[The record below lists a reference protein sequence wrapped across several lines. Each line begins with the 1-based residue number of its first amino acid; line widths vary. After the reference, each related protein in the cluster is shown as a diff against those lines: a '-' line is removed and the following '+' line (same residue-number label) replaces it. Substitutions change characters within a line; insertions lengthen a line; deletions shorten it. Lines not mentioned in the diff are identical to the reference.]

1 METAKKIEAKA
12 PNGAQLRKAMT
23 EGTLLIKTTCGVHL
37 PLI

>member
-12 PNGAQLRKAMT
+12 PDGAQLRKAMT
-23 EGTLLIKTTCGVHL
+23 EGTLSIKTTCSVRL